1 MSRHLFPQFSNRSN
15 NARHAHL
22 LLLLPVVL
30 ACSLPG
36 LVKKAVDE
44 SRKPTIIKSSDSRIQ
59 LTVPGG
65 WSEQKKLNES
75 AVLQAAN
82 PFQEMYVVVIEEN
95 KRDYVEHATLEE
107 YTSLVRNRMISAVK
121 DPQTTD
127 PVSLVVSG
135 HPAMEYLLDGS
146 VEKIK
151 VKYICTAVETPNH
164 FYQIVTWTL
173 PSLFQKNEARLR
185 EVTQSFKELKSE

>member
-1 MSRHLFPQFSNRSN
+1 MSRHLFPQFSNRFHR
-15 NARHAHL
+15 ARHAHL
-22 LLLLPVVL
+22 LLPLPVVL

-44 SRKPTIIKSSDSRIQ
+44 SRKPTIIKSADSRIQ
-59 LTVPGG
+59 LTIPGG

-82 PFQEMYVVVIEEN
+82 PFQEMYVVIIEEN
-95 KRDYVEHATLEE
+95 KRDYVENATLEE
-107 YTSLVRNRMISAVK
+107 YTSLVRNQMISAVK
-121 DPQTTD
+121 DPQATD
-127 PVSLVVSG
+127 PVSSVVSG
-135 HPAMEYLLDGS
+135 HPALEYLLDGS

-164 FYQIVTWTL
+164 FCQIVTWTL
-173 PSLFQKNEARLR
+173 PSLFQKNEGKLR